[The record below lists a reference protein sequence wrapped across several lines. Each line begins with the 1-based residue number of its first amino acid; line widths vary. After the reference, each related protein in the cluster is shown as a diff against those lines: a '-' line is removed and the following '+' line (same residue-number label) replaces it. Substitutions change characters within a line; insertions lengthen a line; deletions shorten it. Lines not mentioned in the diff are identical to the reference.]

1 MGAGASGGS
10 GGVSIA
16 GDFLPLGSATRSRML
31 ELNIEYRDRMVRLKV
46 QDHESIQ
53 TVKTLL
59 QAEVGVPPCQQELR
73 GWKGAAPFPVTDRRL
88 LSEMNLPKENF
99 LYLLTPELP
108 TVAPGTEDDPGSS
121 AETNYKLTIIDEH
134 EGGKMYNLTFPG
146 RHTVNQVKRD
156 VATVTGIPVFRQVFY
171 FFSFS
176 FSDLT
181 RLLKYVQL
189 DTE

>member
-1 MGAGASGGS
+1 
-10 GGVSIA
+10 
-16 GDFLPLGSATRSRML
+16 ML
-31 ELNIEYRDRMVRLKV
+31 ELNVEYRDRMVRLKV

-108 TVAPGTEDDPGSS
+108 TVTPGTEDDPGSS
-121 AETNYKLTIIDEH
+121 AEANYKLTIIDEH
-134 EGGKMYNLTFPG
+134 EG
-146 RHTVNQVKRD
+146 
-156 VATVTGIPVFRQVFY
+156 
-171 FFSFS
+171 
-176 FSDLT
+176 
-181 RLLKYVQL
+181 
-189 DTE
+189 